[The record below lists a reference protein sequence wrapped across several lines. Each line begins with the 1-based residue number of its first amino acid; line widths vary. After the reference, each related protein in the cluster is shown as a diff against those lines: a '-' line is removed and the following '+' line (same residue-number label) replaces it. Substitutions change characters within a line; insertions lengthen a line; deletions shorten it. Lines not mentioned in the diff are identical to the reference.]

1 MASNL
6 PPGCGSYDGGI
17 DHELE
22 SAIEA
27 LVDRIETA
35 RTAQMLINFLDA
47 VEATYSAGYADGQM
61 DKRMEQDSRDEP
73 RHVAADCPNERLV
86 SRERILLRAA
96 YDILKKCDALGET
109 AFYDDTDCDGYCLAT
124 DIAEVLG
131 IEPEDFDG

>member
-1 MASNL
+1 LLGAEVKDMASNL

-27 LVDRIETA
+27 LVDRIQTA

-61 DKRMEQDSRDEP
+61 DKRMEQDSREEP
-73 RHVAADCPNERLV
+73 RCRHGVRSPHEC
-86 SRERILLRAA
+86 RECE
-96 YDILKKCDALGET
+96 DEHDT
-109 AFYDDTDCDGYCLAT
+109 AEITEWIRSQGLDT
-124 DIAEVLG
+124 
-131 IEPEDFDG
+131 